1 MKKTSAI
8 FSILFLASLAASFYT
23 LYQLPA
29 YLMQSQVIDLVQL
42 ENAQA
47 IFNQTNAI
55 LILSFALASI
65 AIGYLWLHRSGS
77 ADTVAANLS
86 AEVSE
91 TLTAEAL
98 DQNSGSIEATP
109 SEAYT
114 DLINYEGDEKEVF
127 TEALTQLCRKTEA
140 SLAAAY
146 RTSHTEE
153 YAYLELFASY
163 AYSVPEG
170 TSVTYRFGEGL
181 AGQVAKQGNVVSIDD
196 VPSGYIKVLSG
207 LGQATPTHLMICPL
221 KCDEAV
227 VGVVEIASFTKFTE
241 QQKDQ
246 VAQVL
251 DRLALKLAN
260 TDNVSLLEATP

>member
-8 FSILFLASLAASFYT
+8 FSLLFFASLAASFYT

-29 YLMQSQVIDLVQL
+29 YLVQSQVIDLVQL
-42 ENAQA
+42 EDIQP
-47 IFNQTNAI
+47 ILNQINVI
-55 LILSFALASI
+55 LILSFVLGSVAL
-65 AIGYLWLHRSGS
+65 GCLWLHRSGS
-77 ADTVAANLS
+77 ADPIAENSPVA
-86 AEVSE
+86 VSE
-91 TLTAEAL
+91 AHTTDVL
-98 DQNSGSIEATP
+98 DQDDETTEITP
-109 SEAYT
+109 SEDFA
-114 DLINYEGDEKEVF
+114 DLLNYEGDNHEVF
-127 TEALTQLCRKTEA
+127 TEALTQLCRRMEA

-146 RTSHTEE
+146 RTKNTEE
-153 YAYLELFASY
+153 YACIELFASY

-181 AGQVAKQGNVVSIDD
+181 AGQVAKQGNSVSIDE

-207 LGQATPTHLMICPL
+207 LGQATPTHLMIYPL
-221 KCDEAV
+221 KCDDAV

-241 QQKDQ
+241 QQKNQ
-246 VAQVL
+246 AAQVL